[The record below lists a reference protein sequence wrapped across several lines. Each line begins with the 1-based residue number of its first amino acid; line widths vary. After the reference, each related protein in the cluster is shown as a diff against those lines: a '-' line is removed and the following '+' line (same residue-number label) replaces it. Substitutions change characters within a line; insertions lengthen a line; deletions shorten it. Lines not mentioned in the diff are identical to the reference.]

1 MVLSW
6 SMPSTVELLA
16 RVPLFSGLESEDLA
30 RLAEASRVQAFPP
43 ATSIV
48 EMGEPGRSLYLVTE
62 GEVAVLYPARETE
75 FELARLGPGEF
86 FGEMALLNDKP
97 RSATVRSVGEVS
109 AIVLDKTEFR
119 AIVLERPLVALELI
133 EALSVRIRQADEQI
147 SGLSDQAVRD
157 ALTGLMNRRAFSER
171 LEQEVDRSRRY
182 EGEFSLILL
191 DLDHFKSVND
201 ALGHDVGDEV
211 LSWIGRILMEHTRVA
226 DVTFR
231 IGSEEFAILCPATA
245 SKLAHALAQRLVDLV
260 GEARPPV
267 RHDLRVSMSA
277 GHATCLDHANSPET
291 LYHVA
296 DQCLLQAKHDGRNRV
311 VAP

>member
-6 SMPSTVELLA
+6 SMPSTVEPLA

-30 RLAEASRVQAFPP
+30 RLAEASRVQTFPP

-267 RHDLRVSMSA
+267 RHDLHVSMSA